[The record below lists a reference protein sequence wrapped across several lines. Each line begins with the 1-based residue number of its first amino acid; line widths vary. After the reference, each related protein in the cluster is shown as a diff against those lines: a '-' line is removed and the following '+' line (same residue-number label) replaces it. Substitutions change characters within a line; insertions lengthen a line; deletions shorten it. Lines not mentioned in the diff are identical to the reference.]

1 MPLAAR
7 EQGMADDKQGRDKQ
21 AHDEET
27 HESAAGVRD
36 RIRNQLRRR

>member
-1 MPLAAR
+1 
-7 EQGMADDKQGRDKQ
+7 MADDKQGRDKQ

-27 HESAAGVRD
+27 HESPADVRD